1 MNPHPTPPVTPGL
14 SGYVCTRN
22 CIELDYPFVE
32 AILSLL
38 PVCDEVVVCDNES
51 IDGTFEMLRQL
62 AANIPALRVIEWREV
77 LPVADRTWYDRW
89 LNFARSYLRYQ
100 MQLAIDADEIIDPGS
115 YSAIRQAAR
124 EGKVLWFEYV
134 NFWSDPQH
142 TVPWGDS
149 RKAQLAPTK
158 YWMPSH
164 APVPAGE
171 TDIRTLA
178 EYSFSNV
185 TLYHYNSL
193 RREEAFIKKQRL
205 TMNTLEGCDDVP
217 LERAI
222 AEHRRYVSEVDPRTV
237 SRFEGEH
244 PPVIRQWLV
253 DRGWTL

>member
-1 MNPHPTPPVTPGL
+1 MNKLLPGL

-22 CIELDYPFVE
+22 CVELDYPFMQ
-32 AILSLL
+32 AIMSLI
-38 PVCDEVVVCDNES
+38 PVCEEVVVCDNGS
-51 IDGTFEMLRQL
+51 WDGTGSLLMHLE
-62 AANIPALRVIEWREV
+62 AAFPNVRAITWDEP
-77 LPVADRTWYDRW
+77 LPYGDRTWYDRW
-89 LNFARSYLRYQ
+89 LNYTRGHLRYD
-100 MQLAIDADEIIDPGS
+100 MQLSIDADEIIDPRS
-115 YSAIRQAAR
+115 YAAIRTAVHQQ
-124 EGKVLWFEYV
+124 KVLWFEYV

-171 TDIRTLA
+171 TDIRKLA

-205 TMNTLEGCDDVP
+205 VMGVLEGCDDVP

-222 AEHRRYVSEVDPRTV
+222 AEHRRYVSEVDPQTV

-244 PPVIRQWLV
+244 PPVIRQWLI
-253 DRGWTL
+253 DRGWML